1 MHIKDLIEQ
10 LILEELEKLAD
21 ANINKN
27 SKIAM
32 NCDDFIRLTIPS
44 SEFEAT
50 LDEIKARAELA
61 KNRNFKVD
69 ENFAPYIKI
78 NDNNQVVEHEGRA
91 RFYYFTKIQNNGKYA
106 TDSFEINIKKGNE
119 FLTSR
124 DELPKIISS
133 QGDGKFRVVK
143 EQDYDY
149 VVYREFDEK
158 TEIKVPEDIWDFQ
171 SDIVN
176 SRPEEMADKL
186 ADEDYRDEVYIY
198 SADLMSPEFVPNNK
212 HNLVK
217 FLTDFGTTMLFLHKK
232 GSPGRR
238 ANLEDPISAWAE
250 YILLNNNLQQNKKLI
265 QEIENEAKKR
275 NIDPDVASAFIN
287 AVLAEKGY
295 LKSADTT
302 DDMHDLEDWIRY
314 GDPPDATSPDEEE
327 DE

>member
-1 MHIKDLIEQ
+1 MYIKVLIEQ

-21 ANINKN
+21 VNINKN

-50 LDEIKARAELA
+50 LDDIKARAELA
-61 KNRNFKVD
+61 KNQNFKVD

-91 RFYYFTKIQNNGKYA
+91 RFYYFTKIQNDGKYA

-124 DELPKIISS
+124 DKLPKIISS

-149 VVYREFDEK
+149 VVYREFDEE

-171 SDIVN
+171 SDIGG
-176 SRPEEMADKL
+176 SRPDEMADKL
-186 ADEDYRDEVYIY
+186 ADEDYRKEAYDY
-198 SADLMSPEFVPNNK
+198 SADLAPETYFVKKNEYT
-212 HNLVK
+212 LLDLLQY
-217 FLTDFGTTMLFLHKK
+217 FETTMLFLHKK
-232 GSPGRR
+232 GSPGQR
-238 ANLEDPISAWAE
+238 ANLEDPISSWAE

-265 QEIENEAKKR
+265 QEIDKEIKAGKISLK
-275 NIDPDVASAFIN
+275 VADAFVN

-295 LKSADTT
+295 LKSAT

-314 GDPPDATSPDEEE
+314 GDPPDEEE